1 MTPLQELFKEAI
13 EKQDL
18 TITYELDGI
27 HITKLSPVEIHAA
40 AIACEKI
47 ADEFACDF
55 GEWVDNGEWTYHPLY
70 NLWVGYDPTKRKT
83 TSELLQ
89 QFKEERK

>member
-1 MTPLQELFKEAI
+1 MTPLQERFKEAI

-18 TITYELDGI
+18 TITHELDGI

-47 ADEFACDF
+47 ADEFAEKFYTWCIDKVHF
-55 GEWVDNGEWTYHPLY
+55 IDSDGLNVMTE
-70 NLWVGYDPTKRKT
+70 
-83 TSELLQ
+83 TSERITHKQLLQ

>member
-1 MTPLQELFKEAI
+1 MTPLQERFKEAI

-18 TITYELDGI
+18 TITHELDGI
-27 HITKLSPVEIHAA
+27 PITKRQHEFQQGLI
-40 AIACEKI
+40 IACEKI
-47 ADEFACDF
+47 AEEFACDF

-70 NLWVGYDPTKRKT
+70 KLWVGYDPTKRKT
-83 TSELLQ
+83 TSDLLQ